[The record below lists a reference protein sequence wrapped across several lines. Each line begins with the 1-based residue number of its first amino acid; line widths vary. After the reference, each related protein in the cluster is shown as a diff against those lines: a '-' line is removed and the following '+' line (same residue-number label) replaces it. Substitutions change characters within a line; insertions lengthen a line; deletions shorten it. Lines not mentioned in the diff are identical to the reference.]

1 MRNAGV
7 TKTGILTVL
16 GVAVVVLAL
25 NIVFGIFVTI
35 AVVVGLLVII
45 ALLLLIASKT
55 PFGRRIAE
63 KVSMRLARTRIGK
76 RMISS
81 SLRAQARKAG
91 VKTVDPTGRPLSD
104 VELTLELYDT
114 PETRQ
119 IRQQL
124 RGMSPQQ
131 RASMLRMLEAQQE
144 ALRMGQEP
152 PKVTPPNV
160 RPGFP
165 GGNPARRQ
173 GGSGSGRRRRK
184 R

>member
-1 MRNAGV
+1 
-7 TKTGILTVL
+7 
-16 GVAVVVLAL
+16 
-25 NIVFGIFVTI
+25 
-35 AVVVGLLVII
+35 
-45 ALLLLIASKT
+45 
-55 PFGRRIAE
+55 
-63 KVSMRLARTRIGK
+63 MRLARTRIGK

>member
-1 MRNAGV
+1 
-7 TKTGILTVL
+7 
-16 GVAVVVLAL
+16 
-25 NIVFGIFVTI
+25 
-35 AVVVGLLVII
+35 
-45 ALLLLIASKT
+45 
-55 PFGRRIAE
+55 
-63 KVSMRLARTRIGK
+63 MRLARTRVGK

-91 VKTVDPTGRPLSD
+91 LRMIDPAGRPLSD

-124 RGMSPQQ
+124 KGMSPQQ

-165 GGNPARRQ
+165 AATRRGGRAARAAAASAADADPPRAP
-173 GGSGSGRRRRK
+173 SRRLRCAP
-184 R
+184 